1 MATKKLRTVAL
12 LLTLVMTLTVALSGC
27 TQGGGGASDDD
38 YVMDPIL
45 NELGSET
52 ICKEPVD
59 ISLMI
64 AQSGNVIDYD
74 TNTFTQEVERKGNV
88 NIVFQLLPVGDAET
102 KVNLTLSSGT
112 DLPDVLI
119 YPLEDSMV
127 ATYGEE
133 GTFIP
138 LNKYYKHSS
147 EYTVPQVEK
156 LIAEGGIDV
165 LEYLTMSDGNIY
177 TLPRFP
183 ESVAQDFSRLLFIN
197 KVWLNNL
204 GLKEPTTLDE
214 FTATLR
220 AFKEQDANGN
230 GNKGDEIPMM
240 DYNAAD
246 IEYALLNTVKQGF
259 IRSGTEG
266 LVIGEDGQLYF
277 DYMTEEYKDFLKYM
291 KMLVAEGLYDKTS
304 FSQDQ
309 ATLKTLL
316 NAETARVGV
325 FCATSTSILT
335 GGTPR
340 RDNHEYVPIIIDNG
354 DNRMMYYTKI
364 MPTNYTYITKD
375 AEHPEVAFR
384 VCDYMCSEEMSI
396 WTRYGQRGVDWVE
409 PAEGT
414 KGMYDFL
421 GYEALIEPTLQWGSV
436 QNSHWQGG
444 TPLFRRTYIPLGV
457 VGGDASQQSKANA
470 IKLAYERYGEDNYTF
485 PVDSFVAKLIY
496 TSDELDERAEIMAST
511 ESYVNQSLYEFV
523 TGGKDIDKD
532 WDAYIKEL
540 KALNIDRL
548 LEIAQTAYDR
558 MHEK

>member
-1 MATKKLRTVAL
+1 MATKKFRTVAL

-27 TQGGGGASDDD
+27 TVGGGGKIDDD
-38 YVMDPIL
+38 YVMDPVL

-59 ISLMI
+59 ISIMI
-64 AQSGNVIDYD
+64 AQSGTVIDYD
-74 TNTFTQEVERKGNV
+74 TNTFTKRLEEKGNL

-112 DLPDVLI
+112 DLPDMLV
-119 YPLEDSMV
+119 YPLEDTMV

-138 LNKYYKHSS
+138 LNKYYEHSS
-147 EYTVPQVEK
+147 EYVVPSVEE
-156 LIAEGGIDV
+156 LIADGGIDV

-177 TLPRFP
+177 TLPRYP
-183 ESVAQDFSRLLFIN
+183 ESVSQDFSRFLWIN
-197 KVWLNNL
+197 KIWLDNL
-204 GLKEPTTLDE
+204 GLEEPTTLEE

-220 AFKEQDANGN
+220 AFKENDANGN

-240 DYNAAD
+240 HFNDPDTDYS
-246 IEYALLNTVKQGF
+246 LLNTVKQGF

-277 DYMTEEYKDFLKYM
+277 DYMSEGYKDFLKYM

-340 RDNHEYVPIIIDNG
+340 RDNHEYVPIILDNG
-354 DNRMMYYTKI
+354 DNRVMYYTKV
-364 MPTNYTYITKD
+364 MPINYTFITKD

-384 VCDYMCSEEMSI
+384 LGDFMCSEEMSI
-396 WTRYGQRGVDWVE
+396 WTRWGQEGVDWVA
-409 PAEGT
+409 PPEGT

-421 GYEALIEPTLQWGSV
+421 GAKAIIDPVLQWGSV

-444 TPLFRRTYIPLGV
+444 TPLFRRARHPLGV
-457 VGGDASQQSKANA
+457 VGGDASQQAKANA
-470 IKLAYERYGEDNYTF
+470 IKLAYERYGEDNYTY
-485 PVDSFVAKLIY
+485 PVDSFIAKLIY
-496 TSDELDERAEIMAST
+496 TSDELDERAEIMTST
-511 ESYVNQSLYEFV
+511 NSYVNSMLYEFV

-548 LEIAQTAYDR
+548 LEISQTAYDR
-558 MHEK
+558 MKK